1 MRAIGQRTLHLV
13 AVLFRFDTRAEIG
26 GPPAVPGQ
34 HSREVLQQFGYS
46 DARIDQLCAASVL
59 FESAAPIATSTV

>member
-1 MRAIGQRTLHLV
+1 MEMFGRLID
-13 AVLFRFDTRAEIG
+13 FSDTRAEIG

-59 FESAAPIATSTV
+59 FESAAPIAASTV